1 MRFKEAMIVWNVGG
15 DIDVVAYPPRTEAD
29 HLPHLRMSRGAC
41 FSATDALTPDEVVS
55 QVFIDFNTI
64 VVRDRVDVLK
74 AHAAFKKI
82 DEYRAAIAGD
92 MP

>member
-15 DIDVVAYPPRTEAD
+15 DIDVVRWPDTEGRSR
-29 HLPHLRMSRGAC
+29 HLRMSCGAC
-41 FSATDALTPDEVVS
+41 FSATDKLEPEEVVS

-74 AHAAFKKI
+74 AHEAFKKI
-82 DEYRAAIAGD
+82 DEYREAIASD